1 MSTPRPQGTAS
12 TTGDR
17 AAPSRGRR
25 FPVHALVVTDQEG
38 IWQWFRSRDP
48 DKARRRAWRYAEA
61 LARCGGARVLPVTV
75 VDTSAPLAGRA
86 HPASRPTLTPPRPTP
101 GGPP

>member
-1 MSTPRPQGTAS
+1 MSTLHPQGAAS
-12 TTGDR
+12 TTGGR

-25 FPVHALVVTDQEG
+25 FPAHAVAVTDQEG

-48 DKARRRAWRYAEA
+48 AKARHRAWRYAAA

-75 VDTSAPLAGRA
+75 IEAGRGGTHA
-86 HPASRPTLTPPRPTP
+86 GAPGES